1 MFLPSRARSGSSQA
15 CQVAGTHVPAA
26 GPWSRDEQPLR
37 ALPGPHPECG
47 ADRTR
52 PRTGLCGGAPGGG
65 GCRPRGGTSGK
76 GALSRAKLD
85 PTLQND
91 GSSPLSCF

>member
-1 MFLPSRARSGSSQA
+1 MLLPSGARSGSTQA
-15 CQVAGTHVPAA
+15 CQGAGTHVPAA
-26 GPWSRDEQPLR
+26 GPRSRDGQPSR
-37 ALPGPHPECG
+37 ALPGLHPECG

-52 PRTGLCGGAPGGG
+52 PRTGLCGAAPGGG
-65 GCRPRGGTSGK
+65 GRRQHGGTSGK
-76 GALSRAKLD
+76 GALSPAKLD